1 MAGSTTHVIGTSP
14 HTASGWASNRSL
26 PSPLLL
32 LIADAVQRQVQ
43 QPARA
48 LLTNSV
54 MSSEEHAR
62 LEHEKKEAKQ
72 VAKEKRATETL

>member
-1 MAGSTTHVIGTSP
+1 
-14 HTASGWASNRSL
+14 
-26 PSPLLL
+26 
-32 LIADAVQRQVQ
+32 
-43 QPARA
+43 
-48 LLTNSV
+48 